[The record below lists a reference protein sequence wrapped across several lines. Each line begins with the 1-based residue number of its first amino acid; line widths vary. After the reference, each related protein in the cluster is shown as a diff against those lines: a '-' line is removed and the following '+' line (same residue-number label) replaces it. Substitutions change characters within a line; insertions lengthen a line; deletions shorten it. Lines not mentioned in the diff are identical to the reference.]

1 VLMHSLCTYC
11 EFVMHLMVFGKREM
25 EEELVE
31 SYIYIYIYICGCAAV
46 IHVKWESVEGY
57 ICMEE
62 RGCYYIRVGTISE
75 NTGNNFG
82 IRT

>member
-1 VLMHSLCTYC
+1 
-11 EFVMHLMVFGKREM
+11 
-25 EEELVE
+25 
-31 SYIYIYIYICGCAAV
+31 
-46 IHVKWESVEGY
+46 VKWESVESY
-57 ICMEE
+57 IFMEE